1 LPPPPSAGPRPGHRG
16 GIAAVE
22 GHTEQPGAD
31 HPPQGAEGL
40 AAGDADLPLVSW
52 GEVLRCHEL
61 NVIHYNDNVM
71 LYAVG

>member
-1 LPPPPSAGPRPGHRG
+1 
-16 GIAAVE
+16 VE